1 MNSVREKI
9 SKSAAFQTDAE
20 TKAFDREHRR
30 KIRFNIGKY
39 DAAVAL
45 GMNHFQNH
53 ELARDR
59 GAYLKAQ
66 VLEKLD
72 EYLLAFEAAF
82 TARGGRVVW
91 ARDAAEALAEIGRLA
106 DARQAR
112 TVVKAKSMT
121 TEEIHV
127 NQYLQSKGIES
138 VETDLGEYIVQL
150 NGERP
155 YHIVTPA
162 MHLSKADINNIF
174 VKHLG
179 TESTEDAQKLVLTA
193 RHLLRDKYTAAEVG
207 ITGGN
212 FLISKEGAVAVTEN
226 EGNARLSATFPKLHI
241 AVVGIEKV
249 IPQLTDLDLFWPLL
263 STSGTGQQVTVYNTV
278 YFGPRQPGEVDGPEE
293 MVVILLDNG
302 RTNLLAQPDKRAAL
316 RCIRCGACL
325 NVCPVYKN
333 IGGHTYE
340 TTYSGPIG
348 SVISPHLSGLSEHM
362 HLSYASSLCGACTSV
377 CPVRIPLHNLLL
389 LNRQQAVREGYAPV
403 AERAAIGLW
412 SWSMQHRWALNVLP
426 GPLKDWSLSR
436 LLDQVGWSKRRSAL
450 AAAPQ
455 SFGELWKAR
464 TAG

>member
-1 MNSVREKI
+1 MKAEQ
-9 SKSAAFQTDAE
+9 FQLDAE

-39 DAAVAL
+39 DAAVGAGL
-45 GMNHFQNH
+45 RLYADH

-59 GAYLKAQ
+59 GAYLKAT

-72 EYLLAFEAAF
+72 EYLLEFEQNF

-91 ARDAAEALAEIGRLA
+91 ARDAAEALAEIGRLTA
-106 DARQAR
+106 AHRAK

-121 TEEIHV
+121 TEEIHL
-127 NQYLQSKGIES
+127 NHYLESQGVES

-162 MHLSKADINNIF
+162 MHLSKADINAIF

-179 TESTEDAQKLVLTA
+179 TESTDDAQQLVLTA
-193 RHLLRDKYTAAEVG
+193 RHLLRHKYTAAEVG

-212 FLISKEGAVAVTEN
+212 FLVADAGAVAVTEN

-249 IPQLTDLDLFWPLL
+249 IPGLADLDLFWPLL

-278 YFGPRQPGEVDGPEE
+278 YFGPRQPGEADGPEE

-302 RTNLLAQPDKRAAL
+302 RTTLLAQPDKRAAL

-348 SVISPHLSGLSEHM
+348 SVISPHLSGLPEHM

-377 CPVRIPLHNLLL
+377 CPVRIPLHSLLL
-389 LNRQQAVREGYAPV
+389 LNRQQAVREGHAP
-403 AERAAIGLW
+403 AEERAAVGLW
-412 SWSMQHRWALNVLP
+412 QWSMTHRWALDVLP
-426 GPLKDWSLSR
+426 ARLKDWSLGR
-436 LLDQVGWSKRRSAL
+436 LLGQVGWSKRRAAL
-450 AAAPQ
+450 AVAPASFRQLWAQRAAR
-455 SFGELWKAR
+455 S
-464 TAG
+464 

>member
-1 MNSVREKI
+1 MLT
-9 SKSAAFQTDAE
+9 KSTAFQTDAE
-20 TKAFDREHRR
+20 AKAFDLEHRR

-39 DAAVAL
+39 DAAVRT
-45 GMNHFQNH
+45 GMQLYTDH
-53 ELARDR
+53 ELARAR
-59 GAYLKAQ
+59 AAYLKAG

-72 EYLLAFEAAF
+72 EYLLQFEAAF

-91 ARDAAEALAEIGRLA
+91 ASDAQEALDEIGRLTA
-106 DARQAR
+106 ARNTR

-127 NQYLQSKGIES
+127 NKYLQSKGIES

-162 MHLSKADINNIF
+162 MHLSKADIANIF

-179 TESTEDAQKLVLTA
+179 IEHTDDAQKLVLTA

-212 FLISKEGAVAVTEN
+212 FLIAKEGGVAVTEN

-241 AVVGIEKV
+241 AVVGIEKL

-278 YFGPRQPGEVDGPEE
+278 YFGPRQPDEPDGPEE

-302 RTNLLAQPDKRAAL
+302 RTNLLARPDRREAL

-348 SVISPHLSGLSEHM
+348 SVISPHLSGLKEHQ
-362 HLSYASSLCGACTSV
+362 HLSFASSLCGACTSV
-377 CPVRIPLHNLLL
+377 CPVRINLHNLLL
-389 LNRQQAVREGYAPV
+389 LNRQESVSEGHNATLEKV
-403 AERAAIGLW
+403 AIGLW
-412 SWSMQHRWALNVLP
+412 RWSMRHRWALDVLP
-426 GPLKDWSLSR
+426 GRLKDFSLGY
-436 LLDQVGWSKRRSAL
+436 LLDQAGWRKRRESLKVADK
-450 AAAPQ
+450 
-455 SFGELWKAR
+455 SFRELWKA
-464 TAG
+464 TH

>member
-1 MNSVREKI
+1 MTNATK
-9 SKSAAFQTDAE
+9 ANQFQLDAE
-20 TKAFDREHRR
+20 RKAFDREHRR

-39 DAAVAL
+39 DAAVSGGL
-45 GMNHFQNH
+45 KLYHEH

-59 GAYLKAQ
+59 GAYLKAT

-72 EYLLAFEAAF
+72 EYLLQFETAF
-82 TARGGRVVW
+82 TARGGRVIW
-91 ARDAAEALAEIGRLA
+91 ARDAAEALAEIGKLTA
-106 DARQAR
+106 ARNTK

-121 TEEIHV
+121 TEEIHL
-127 NQYLQSKGIES
+127 NKYLATQGIES

-162 MHLSKADINNIF
+162 MHLSKADIANIF

-179 TESTEDAQKLVLTA
+179 IEPTDDAQTLVLTA
-193 RHLLRDKYTAAEVG
+193 RHLLRNKYTSAEVG
-207 ITGGN
+207 VTGGN
-212 FLISKEGAVAVTEN
+212 FLIAKEGAIAVTEN

-241 AVVGIEKV
+241 AIVGIEKV

-278 YFGPRQPGEVDGPEE
+278 YFGPRQPDEVDGPEE

-348 SVISPHLSGLSEHM
+348 SVISPHLSGLPEHK

-389 LNRQQAVREGYAPV
+389 LNRKQSVEEGYAPTEEKV
-403 AERAAIGLW
+403 AIGLW
-412 SWSMQHRWALNVLP
+412 KWSMQHRWALDILP
-426 GPLKDWSLSR
+426 TKVKDWSLGR
-436 LLDQVGWSKRRSAL
+436 LLGQVGWSKRRESLHIAG
-450 AAAPQ
+450 P
-455 SFGELWKAR
+455 SFRELWKAR
-464 TAG
+464 

>member
-1 MNSVREKI
+1 MK
-9 SKSAAFQTDAE
+9 AAQFQLDAE

-39 DAAVAL
+39 DAAVSAGL
-45 GMNHFQNH
+45 HHYANH

-59 GAYLKAQ
+59 GAYRKAA

-72 EYLLAFEAAF
+72 EYLLQFEANF
-82 TARGGRVVW
+82 TARGGRVIW
-91 ARDAAEALAEIGRLA
+91 ARDAAEALAEIGKLTA
-106 DARQAR
+106 ARQAK

-121 TEEIHV
+121 TEEIHL
-127 NQYLQSKGIES
+127 NQYLESQGIES

-162 MHLSKADINNIF
+162 MHLSKADINDIF

-179 TESTEDAQKLVLTA
+179 TESTDDAQQLVLTA
-193 RHLLRDKYTAAEVG
+193 RHLLRSKYTAAEVG
-207 ITGGN
+207 VTGGN
-212 FLISKEGAVAVTEN
+212 FLIAKEGAVAVTEN
-226 EGNARLSATFPKLHI
+226 EGNIRLSATFPALHI

-249 IPQLTDLDLFWPLL
+249 IPSLADLDLFWPLL

-278 YFGPRQPGEVDGPEE
+278 YFGPRQPGEMDGPEE

-348 SVISPHLSGLSEHM
+348 SVISPHLSGLPEHM

-377 CPVRIPLHNLLL
+377 CPVRIPLHSLLL
-389 LNRQQAVREGYAPV
+389 LNRQQSVREGHAPV
-403 AERAAIGLW
+403 EERAAIGLW
-412 SWSMQHRWALNVLP
+412 KWSMQHRWALDVLP
-426 GPLKDWSLSR
+426 AAAKDWSLGR
-436 LLDQVGWSKRRSAL
+436 LLGQVGWSKRRESLHIAG
-450 AAAPQ
+450 Q
-455 SFGELWKAR
+455 SFRELWA
-464 TAG
+464 AWAAS

>member
-1 MNSVREKI
+1 MKAEQFQI
-9 SKSAAFQTDAE
+9 DSAS
-20 TKAFDREHRR
+20 KAFDREHRR

-39 DAAVAL
+39 DAAVGN
-45 GMNHFQNH
+45 GMQLYHNH

-59 GAYLKAQ
+59 GAYLKAT
-66 VLEKLD
+66 VLEKLH
-72 EYLLAFEAAF
+72 EYLLQFEANF

-91 ARDAAEALAEIGRLA
+91 ARDAAEALAEIGKLTA
-106 DARQAR
+106 ARHTK

-121 TEEIHV
+121 TEEIHL
-127 NQYLQSKGIES
+127 NAYLQKQGIES
-138 VETDLGEYIVQL
+138 VETDLGEFIVQL

-179 TESTEDAQKLVLTA
+179 TEPTDDAQALVLTA
-193 RHLLRDKYTAAEVG
+193 RHLLRHKYTTAEVG
-207 ITGGN
+207 VTGGN
-212 FLISKEGAVAVTEN
+212 FLVADAGAVAVTEN

-249 IPQLTDLDLFWPLL
+249 IPSLADLDLFWPLL
-263 STSGTGQQVTVYNTV
+263 STSGTGQQVTVYNTL

-348 SVISPHLSGLSEHM
+348 SVISPHLSGLPEHQ
-362 HLSYASSLCGACTSV
+362 HLSYASSLCGACTTV

-389 LNRQQAVREGYAPV
+389 LNRKQSVEEGYAP
-403 AERAAIGLW
+403 AEERAAIGLW
-412 SWSMQHRWALNVLP
+412 KWSMQHRWALDLLP
-426 GPLKDWSLSR
+426 VKLKDWSLGR
-436 LLDQVGWSKRRSAL
+436 LLGQVGWSKRRASL
-450 AAAPQ
+450 HIGGP
-455 SFGELWKAR
+455 SFGELWRAR
-464 TAG
+464 KS

>member
-1 MNSVREKI
+1 MTK
-9 SKSAAFQTDAE
+9 ALTFQADAE
-20 TKAFDREHRR
+20 HKAFDREHRR

-39 DAAVAL
+39 DAAVSAGL
-45 GMNHFQNH
+45 HHYQDH
-53 ELARDR
+53 ELARSR
-59 GAYLKAQ
+59 GAFVKAQ

-72 EYLLAFEAAF
+72 EYLLQFEQAF

-91 ARDAAEALAEIGRLA
+91 ARDAQEALAEIGRLTQ
-106 DARQAR
+106 ARAAR

-127 NQYLQSKGIES
+127 NAYLQSRHIES

-162 MHLSKADINNIF
+162 MHLSKADINDIF

-179 TESTEDAQKLVLTA
+179 TESTDDAQQLVLTA
-193 RHLLRDKYTAAEVG
+193 RHLLRDKYTSAEVG

-212 FLISKEGAVAVTEN
+212 FLLAKEGAVAVTEN
-226 EGNARLSATFPKLHI
+226 EGNARLSATFPDLHI

-249 IPQLTDLDLFWPLL
+249 IPALADLELFWPLL
-263 STSGTGQQVTVYNTV
+263 STSGTGQQLTVYNTV
-278 YFGPRQPGEVDGPEE
+278 YFGPRQPGEVDGPRE

-302 RTNLLAQPDKRAAL
+302 RTNLLAQPDRREAL

-348 SVISPHLSGLSEHM
+348 SVISPHLSGLKEHQ
-362 HLSYASSLCGACTSV
+362 HLSFASSLCGACTSV
-377 CPVRIPLHNLLL
+377 CPVRINLHNLLL
-389 LNRQQAVREGYAPV
+389 LNRQQSVREGHNPAV
-403 AERAAIGLW
+403 EKLAIGFW
-412 SWSMQHRWALNVLP
+412 RWSMRHRWALDVLP
-426 GPLKDWSLSR
+426 GRLKDFSLGY
-436 LLDQVGWSKRRSAL
+436 LLDQSGWRKRRESLRVADKSFRQL
-450 AAAPQ
+450 WAARQ
-455 SFGELWKAR
+455 G
-464 TAG
+464 